1 MMKKSLLSLLLGGAL
16 ALSAAGSAA
25 AVTDPGPPGLS
36 ADPTTITTQ
45 GSSTITASNLE
56 DGTVAYFSTDEG
68 AQVTDD
74 SVIVENGVAQTTFFA
89 RSAGTYTV
97 YLGDGETNFLDV
109 GITVTGITDPGGAEF
124 SADPTVITLGGSS
137 RLTAS
142 NLVAGST
149 AFFSTS
155 EGASVP
161 ASQVVA
167 ADGTAQATFTAT
179 APGIYTVYLG
189 DGEITIAEVD
199 ITVNGLTDPGP
210 PRLTADPSAI
220 TTGAS
225 SIVTATN
232 LQDGST
238 AYFSVSEG
246 GSLTATR
253 VTATGGTAQTTFTA
267 ATAGTY
273 TVYLGDGETT
283 IAAVQVSVADLTEPT
298 DVADPGG
305 AQLTA
310 NPLSIRAGAS
320 STVTAINL
328 EDGATAYFSVS
339 EGGSLT
345 ATQVT
350 AIGGAAQTTFT
361 AARAGTYTVYLG
373 DGETTIAEVRITV
386 TAAPIVPV
394 LPATG
399 GDSSPVAVWFGV
411 ITLTVG
417 AAAVLFAATRRTRRI

>member
-16 ALSAAGSAA
+16 ALSTAASAA
-25 AVTDPGPPGLS
+25 AVTDPGQPGLN

-45 GSSTITASNLE
+45 GYSTITASNLE

-68 AQVTDD
+68 GQVTDD

-109 GITVTGITDPGGAEF
+109 GITVTGITDPGGAEL
-124 SADPTVITLGGSS
+124 SADPTVITVGGSS

-155 EGASVP
+155 EGGSVP

-167 ADGTAQATFTAT
+167 ADGSAQTTFTAT

-189 DGEITIAEVD
+189 DGETTIAEVD

-210 PRLTADPSAI
+210 PLLAADPSAI

-225 SIVTATN
+225 STVTASNLEDGSTAYFSVSAGGSLTATQVTATGGTAQTTFTATAAGSYTVSLGDGEITIAEVQISVTDLTAPTDVVDPGGAQLTAHPLSIRAGASSTVTASN
-232 LQDGST
+232 LEDGST

-246 GSLTATR
+246 GSLSASE
-253 VTATGGTAQTTFTA
+253 VTASNGTAQTA
-267 ATAGTY
+267 
-273 TVYLGDGETT
+273 
-283 IAAVQVSVADLTEPT
+283 
-298 DVADPGG
+298 
-305 AQLTA
+305 
-310 NPLSIRAGAS
+310 
-320 STVTAINL
+320 
-328 EDGATAYFSVS
+328 FS
-339 EGGSLT
+339 
-345 ATQVT
+345 
-350 AIGGAAQTTFT
+350 

-399 GDSSPVAVWFGV
+399 GDSSPVVVWFGV
-411 ITLTVG
+411 IALTGG
-417 AAAVLFAATRRTRRI
+417 AAAVMFAATRRTRRI